1 MYPVTQSHFEKE
13 NAFVF
18 VSLLGKVEKLKIPT
32 DISLKVFSIDSQYVL
47 VINLSFSYINLFPL
61 KLLYK
66 NKGHY
71 TRIYSC

>member
-47 VINLSFSYINLFPL
+47 VINLSFSL
-61 KLLYK
+61 
-66 NKGHY
+66 
-71 TRIYSC
+71 